1 MYLWVFGLLIYIGS
15 FSGFDIFC
23 PSKKFE
29 GCDLMLC
36 RCGSFVCIISGRCA
50 WILLSYGMY
59 CNCDKVFTAYP
70 VGSEA
75 IAWSGPESC
84 FGRVL
89 YLVFSKF
96 CCRFI
101 GNVVTGKLKM
111 SSLFCNCEVYLCMLI
126 KMSFVALGS

>member
-1 MYLWVFGLLIYIGS
+1 MDFAG
-15 FSGFDIFC
+15 
-23 PSKKFE
+23 
-29 GCDLMLC
+29 
-36 RCGSFVCIISGRCA
+36 A
-50 WILLSYGMY
+50 WYMY
-59 CNCDKVFTAYP
+59 CHSKLTSHP
-70 VGSEA
+70 VGSEG
-75 IAWSGPESC
+75 IARGGPESC

-101 GNVVTGKLKM
+101 GSVVTGKLKM

>member
-1 MYLWVFGLLIYIGS
+1 
-15 FSGFDIFC
+15 
-23 PSKKFE
+23 
-29 GCDLMLC
+29 MLC
-36 RCGSFVCIISGRCA
+36 RCRSFVCIVSGRCA
-50 WILLSYGMY
+50 WILLSYGLY
-59 CNCDKVFTAYP
+59 CNCDKVFTLYP

-75 IAWSGPESC
+75 IAWGGPESC

-111 SSLFCNCEVYLCMLI
+111 LSLFCNCEVYLCMLI
-126 KMSFVALGS
+126 KMYSYHWALKSHSSIRSSQAGVLEPFVSVLH